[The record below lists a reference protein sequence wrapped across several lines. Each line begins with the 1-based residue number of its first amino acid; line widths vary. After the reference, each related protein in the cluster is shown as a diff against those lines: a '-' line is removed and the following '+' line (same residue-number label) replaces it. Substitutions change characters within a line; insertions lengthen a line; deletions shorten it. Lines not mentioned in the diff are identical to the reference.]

1 RLKCNNGWRS
11 AMKKLEAVIQG
22 CKVDQVREALANEKI
37 PRITIFEVK
46 GAGSSQGMLKEYRG
60 AQYIE
65 DSRELKI
72 EIVVD
77 DDDAERTTQV
87 ILNALR
93 RGDLRDGE
101 VIIIPVEQDF
111 RLRVGQRSPPA
122 PKRDHEPVLS
132 YLMRNTTSF
141 RSYLKALRRKAN

>member
-1 RLKCNNGWRS
+1 
-11 AMKKLEAVIQG
+11 MKKLEAVIQG
-22 CKVDQVREALANEKI
+22 CKADQVREALANEKI

-46 GAGSSQGMLKEYRG
+46 GAGSSQGTLKEYRG

-65 DSRELKI
+65 YSTEIKI

-77 DDDAERTTQV
+77 DDDAERTAQL

-93 RGDLRDGE
+93 SGDLGDGE
-101 VIIIPVEQDF
+101 VIIIPVEQNF
-111 RLRVGQRSPPA
+111 RLRVGQ
-122 PKRDHEPVLS
+122 HGHPVREWEHNNPVRS

-141 RSYLKALRRKAN
+141 RSYLKALTKKSNRAG